1 MTKKH
6 QILVIGNNT
15 NGCTQKHEKI
25 AYDVGVEIA
34 KSDSILITGGLGGVM
49 AAASHGAHDAN
60 GLTVG
65 IIPQDNAAMA
75 NEFCDIVIPTGMGLA
90 RDFVNALTAD
100 GVIIVGGGSG
110 TLSEVCAAYMYKK
123 PMVAIRNIKSSIEP
137 YIDGFLDHRENIKI
151 IGVDTPQDAV
161 KKILELLTMSYDR
174 NTESTDDEIIDDFNK
189 IKSGE
194 ASRMAQ
200 KSSD

>member
-1 MTKKH
+1 VAKKL

-15 NGCTQKHEKI
+15 NGCTPKHEKI
-25 AYDVGVEIA
+25 AYDIGAEIA
-34 KSDSILITGGLGGVM
+34 KSNSVLITGGLGGVM

-60 GLTVG
+60 GLTIG
-65 IIPQDNAAMA
+65 IIPQDNATLA

-90 RDFVNALTAD
+90 RDFLNALSAD

-110 TLSEVCAAYMYKK
+110 TLSEVCASYMYKK
-123 PMVAIRNIKSSIEP
+123 PMVAIRNIKSSVEP

-151 IGVDTPQDAV
+151 IGADTPQEAV
-161 KKILELLTMSYDR
+161 KKILELITVYHNDD
-174 NTESTDDEIIDDFNK
+174 TESTDDEILDDFNK

-194 ASRMAQ
+194 VSRMAQ
-200 KSSD
+200 KSSG